1 VEVHYGEVM
10 KMSKNAAIKYTTSD
24 KVFLSFNWFI
34 LTSFLIIIVYPLL
47 YIISA
52 SFSAGSTVMSL
63 SLIPSRFT
71 LAGYEA
77 VFQYKDIWT
86 GYANSLIYMAAGTI
100 IALIAT
106 VSCAYPLSR
115 PDFKGNNFIMILCVI
130 TMYFSG
136 GMIPTFLV
144 VRSLKLL
151 NTRWAILLP
160 GAMSVYNMIV
170 MRTYF
175 RTQVPAEILESSQLD
190 GCGNI
195 RYLFSILLPL
205 SGPIL
210 AVIGLFYAV
219 GYWNSYFES
228 LIYLN
233 DRAKYPLSLVLR
245 EILVLNNADIDQ
257 LDISTIMKLEER
269 RNVMK
274 YAVII
279 VASLP
284 VMLIYPFV
292 QKYFVKGIMIGAL
305 KG

>member
-1 VEVHYGEVM
+1 M
-10 KMSKNAAIKYTTSD
+10 KKGKAIRYTMSD
-24 KVFLSFNWFI
+24 KIFMSFNW
-34 LTSFLIIIVYPLL
+34 TFLIAFTLIILYPLL

-52 SFSAGSTVMSL
+52 SFTAGTSVMSL
-63 SLIPSRFT
+63 SLIPKKIS
-71 LAGYEA
+71 LVGYEA
-77 VFQYKDIWT
+77 VLQYKDIWT
-86 GYANSLIYMAAGTI
+86 GYGNSLFYMVVGTGV
-100 IALIAT
+100 ALIMT
-106 VSCAYPLSR
+106 ILCAYPLSR
-115 PDFKGNNFIMILCVI
+115 PDFKAGGFVMLLCMI

-136 GMIPTFLV
+136 GQIPTFLL
-144 VRSLKLL
+144 VRDLGMLDS
-151 NTRWAILLP
+151 RWSMLLP

-175 RTQVPAEILESSQLD
+175 RTQVPNEVMESSQLD

-205 SGPIL
+205 SVPIL

-219 GYWNSYFES
+219 GYWNSYFDA
-228 LIYLN
+228 LIYIK
-233 DRAKYPLSLVLR
+233 DRNKFPLSLILR
-245 EILVLNNADIDQ
+245 EILVLNNANIDTMDVSQ
-257 LDISTIMKLEER
+257 IMLMEER

-279 VASLP
+279 VSSLP

-292 QKYFVKGIMIGAL
+292 QKYFVKGIMIGAV